1 MGYCHLE
8 DFLELIG
15 LNMSNFKI
23 FNKIEDLFSFLKE
36 ESECSLFAELC
47 GLIGIDKNR
56 KLIYKN
62 MQNRSKNPEMYFS
75 IDPYEYLLFTKEY
88 ECLAIFHSHL
98 SGDEY
103 PSDFDIKTSENCCYA
118 FFIYSICSEKF
129 FIYEPHYKDYD
140 VNIIQRLKEK
150 I

>member
-1 MGYCHLE
+1 MEFCLLV
-8 DFLELIG
+8 DFLEQIDLD
-15 LNMSNFKI
+15 MSEIKV
-23 FNKIEDLFSFLKE
+23 FNIIEDLFNFLRN

-47 GLIGIDKNR
+47 GMIGINKTG
-56 KLIYKN
+56 KLVYKS
-62 MQNRSKNPEMYFS
+62 MQNRSKNPEIYFS

-98 SGDEY
+98 AGNEE

-118 FFIYSICSEKF
+118 FIIYSICSEKF
-129 FIYEPHYKDYD
+129 CIYEPHYKDYD
-140 VNIIQRLKEK
+140 VNMLQRLKEK